1 MAGPGAFPENTVPAT
16 SSCCMR
22 ASASRSLP
30 HTAMSALVSDG
41 VHDMPRHTVKPLP
54 TPLLLLLLEAEAE
67 PPPAPSADM
76 DTFRAGNLL
85 GADESEWYWLPSLSS
100 SDSGDGSSVFGVF
113 SGADLSGERSA
124 LLGAAMFAAALLLR
138 GGVVGR
144 GNSAHAHQNN
154 VWTILPRSFSSTM
167 KISSKVSII

>member
-1 MAGPGAFPENTVPAT
+1 MAGPGALPENTVPAT

-30 HTAMSALVSDG
+30 HTAISALVSDG
-41 VHDMPRHTVKPLP
+41 VHDMPRHTVKPP
-54 TPLLLLLLEAEAE
+54 PATLLLLLEAEAR
-67 PPPAPSADM
+67 PPPAPSADIGTLRE
-76 DTFRAGNLL
+76 DNLL

-113 SGADLSGERSA
+113 SGTDLSGERSV
-124 LLGAAMFAAALLLR
+124 LLGAAIFAAALLLR

-144 GNSAHAHQNN
+144 GKSAHAH
-154 VWTILPRSFSSTM
+154 
-167 KISSKVSII
+167 SIRPWRLGMDYTTDFLFFLIP